1 MKLVQKIVKPYLSGL
16 HLGSYTYLFSNIL
29 DHTVSK
35 QDTLELIKKNPN
47 LYIKGTVSNFVNLIG
62 LSPIYYIFADNF
74 LIHDKSLEINF
85 IKLLWLVLTHNVL
98 FYKLHKT
105 FHENKSLYFIHKF
118 HHRFV
123 SPIPS
128 NGNAVSIKE
137 YNIAYVL
144 PFLIG
149 SFIVHPSPVDLQVT
163 VFIISSLNMFI
174 HSQELKEMK
183 YFSLL
188 VSPNKHIGHH
198 ETRSGTYS
206 APLFDLDKIF
216 KMKFL
221 KKSYE

>member
-1 MKLVQKIVKPYLSGL
+1 MKNKTDLYV
-16 HLGSYTYLFSNIL
+16 SNIHANL
-29 DHTVSK
+29 
-35 QDTLELIKKNPN
+35 KN
-47 LYIKGTVSNFVNLIG
+47 LFL
-62 LSPIYYIFADNF
+62 LSPFYYFLAYYFLLDSSSNYFSIINTSVLLFIQNIFYHYAHKYMHN
-74 LIHDKSLEINF
+74 IPKIRWMHD
-85 IKLLWLVLTHNVL
+85 
-98 FYKLHKT
+98 
-105 FHENKSLYFIHKF
+105 F
-118 HHRFV
+118 HHKYIETT
-123 SPIPS
+123 PTI
-128 NGNAVSIKE
+128 GNAVTMAE
-137 YNIAYVL
+137 YQIAYVL